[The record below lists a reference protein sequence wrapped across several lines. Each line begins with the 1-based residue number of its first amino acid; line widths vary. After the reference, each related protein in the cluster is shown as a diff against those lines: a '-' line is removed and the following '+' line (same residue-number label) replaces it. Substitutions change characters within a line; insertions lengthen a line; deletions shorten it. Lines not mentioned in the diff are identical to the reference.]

1 MSFGLHL
8 LLSVVWLLIT
18 LSILVFGVWSIFAK
32 LSFIVGLTCFAIVAI
47 FSIFLVNDFRTLFL
61 NKPPIG

>member
-8 LLSVVWLLIT
+8 TLSIVWLLIT
-18 LSILVFGVWSIFAK
+18 LSILVFGVWSVFMK
-32 LSFIVGLTCFAIVAI
+32 LSYIVPLTCLAIVVI

-61 NKPPIG
+61 NKPPMA